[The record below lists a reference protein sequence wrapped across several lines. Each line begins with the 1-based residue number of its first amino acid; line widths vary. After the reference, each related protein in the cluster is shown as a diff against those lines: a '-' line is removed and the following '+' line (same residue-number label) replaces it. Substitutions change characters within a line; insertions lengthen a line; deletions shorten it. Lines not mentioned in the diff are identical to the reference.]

1 MMADEKSEV
10 VIVPK
15 KRGNALGGKD
25 YRIMI
30 LQRKETQVDSEPW
43 KTCQQNFRG

>member
-1 MMADEKSEV
+1 MTADEKSEV

-25 YRIMI
+25 YQIM
-30 LQRKETQVDSEPW
+30 
-43 KTCQQNFRG
+43 NF